1 MHKQTISCTIGDYGL
16 ENGMAWRYRERGGER
31 ESLRQWLVVP
41 FFSRLMRMHLFFYH
55 IYKATVLSVCS
66 IFFDALQD
74 R

>member
-31 ESLRQWLVVP
+31 ELETVAGCS
-41 FFSRLMRMHLFFYH
+41 FSSRLMRMHLFFYH